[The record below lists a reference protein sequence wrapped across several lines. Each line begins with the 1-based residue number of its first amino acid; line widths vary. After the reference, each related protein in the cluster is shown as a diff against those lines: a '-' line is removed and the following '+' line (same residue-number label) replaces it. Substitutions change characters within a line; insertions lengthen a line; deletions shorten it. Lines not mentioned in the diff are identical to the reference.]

1 MFERKIIIENDLAY
15 KIFFE
20 NSPSGICIT
29 QVSGKMKVNP
39 AFCQMLGYSEDDFP
53 SVHWDHLTHKDDVE
67 KCKSVFN
74 DLTNGCANSLS
85 LEKRYITKSRNLI
98 WVNESI
104 TIHKD
109 EKDKPLFFVCTA
121 TDITESKKAVDRF
134 VKSDEDFKTFFDNNL
149 SGNFIT
155 TEEGQ
160 ILLSNKRFREI
171 FGFESEEHAL
181 NTNIISIYKNP
192 EERKFLLEKILKE
205 KRLENYEMEMLKLD
219 GRTVHVLV
227 NILGRFKTNGEL
239 DGLLGYLNDVS
250 EQKLVNEK
258 INHLSVAV
266 EQSPA
271 SILITDVEGNIQ
283 YVNPKCVEITGYS
296 KEDLIGK
303 NPKVLK
309 SGETSEIEYRE
320 LWKTIKAGGEWRGEF
335 HNKKKNGELYWEFA
349 SISPIK
355 NEKGEVTNFLAVK
368 EDITDRKKSEQE
380 LILAKEKA
388 EEINRVKSNF
398 FSNMSHELRTPLSG
412 ILGFT
417 ELLQEEIK
425 NPEHKRMLDGVH
437 LSGQR
442 LLDTLNKI
450 LQISKIESEKL
461 NPKIERI
468 YLPFLIQSLV
478 SEFEATMMTK
488 GLFIKLDYENDNLF
502 ADLDKDLFRTILNN
516 LLSNAIKFTPSG
528 GIIIH
533 CKNVIENGT
542 NRIVLKVSDSGIG
555 ISHKDQEVIFEE
567 FRQASEGLNRLYEGT
582 GLGLTI
588 VKRYT
593 EIMGGTVS
601 VKSEPGNGTTF
612 TLSFAGLTKGQMEAD
627 TENTAVSEKFP
638 EDNKENMLHKSLV
651 LLVEDDMLNSEM
663 VEVFLH
669 DYCKL
674 HIARSGEEALER
686 ITKYKYDAFL
696 MDIALGSGM
705 SGLQTSNVIRSTPGY
720 EGVPIIAVTA
730 YAMSGEKEKFLAA
743 GLTDYISKPFTN
755 TELINALDKAL
766 SKKKE

>member
-53 SVHWDHLTHKDDVE
+53 SVHWDHLTHHDDVE